1 MIMILKKVISSIFV
15 IFFLTGCLQNTVF
28 LGPAVTIA
36 STGSVYQAGLSYGSG
51 KAITKITGKTPIEN
65 IKNLL
70 EKDEDKEKNI
80 KKANNFFK
88 MVKKINKS
96 SSIKN
101 LASQ

>member
-1 MIMILKKVISSIFV
+1 MILKKVISSIFV
-15 IFFLTGCLQNTVF
+15 IFFLTGCLQNTVL

-36 STGSVYQAGLSYGSG
+36 STGSVYHAGLSYGSS
-51 KAITKITGKTPIEN
+51 KAITKVTGKTPLEN

-70 EKDEDKEKNI
+70 DKDEDKEKEKNTN
-80 KKANNFFK
+80 KANDFFE

-96 SSIKN
+96 GSIKN